1 MLTLRRRGEANRPA
15 SRVGPGRAGSPVGR
29 PRLTGVDGIVQLQ
42 RSAGNAAVSQAIL
55 AQRDAEADTAKRER
69 LAMAVAGGDW
79 TGAATLLLGAEE
91 RWMVQRLHNFDAD
104 QLRYLDDA
112 VRRMG
117 VKNSRLR
124 IFIKAGLM
132 QQGAN
137 DDTDAPG
144 AGYGVIEGKATR
156 ITDGHLH
163 PGPGPTGNNT
173 RASYTF
179 EITFQPNTAT
189 VNATQIA
196 FIQMARVVS
205 TTASTPDAVG
215 VPNPQNRGANGANR
229 QTADH
234 ARVDRIPGMDYGWIG
249 VGDNGL
255 PTSHLR
261 PWQAGSKSPAWMT
274 DTPSRTMPNV
284 TFSFETAAICRQGP
298 DAGKVYATVQWGF
311 SIDAA
316 MKVVP
321 GDTKYFNKES
331 SDFDLAVTFWN
342 AEASAAGSTQKQ
354 LPSNL
359 H

>member
-1 MLTLRRRGEANRPA
+1 MLTLRRREAVTRPVA
-15 SRVGPGRAGSPVGR
+15 RSGPARAGSRAGR
-29 PRLTGVDGIVQLQ
+29 PGSLGREGILQLQ
-42 RSAGNAAVSQAIL
+42 STAGNAAVSQAIL
-55 AQRDAEADTAKRER
+55 AQRDADAGAAKQQR

-91 RWMVQRLHNFDAD
+91 RWMVQRLHSLDAD

-124 IFIKAGLM
+124 IFIKAGLL

-144 AGYGVIEGKATR
+144 AGYGVIEGKATAVK
-156 ITDGHLH
+156 DGHLR
-163 PGPGPTGNNT
+163 PSGNNA
-173 RASYTF
+173 RASYRF

-205 TTASTPDAVG
+205 TTATTPDPVG
-215 VPNPQNRGANGANR
+215 VANPQNRGANGSNR

-234 ARVDRIPGMDYGWIG
+234 ARVDRLPGMDYGWIG

-255 PTSHLR
+255 PTSRLR
-261 PWQAGSKSPAWMT
+261 QWQAGSKSPAWMS
-274 DTPSRTMPNV
+274 DTPSRSVPNV
-284 TFSFETAAICRQGP
+284 RFSFETAAICRQGP

-311 SIDAA
+311 TIDGA

-321 GDTKYFNKES
+321 DDVKYFNKES
-331 SDFDLAVTFWN
+331 GDFDLAVAFWN
-342 AEASAAGSTQKQ
+342 AEASASGSTQKQ